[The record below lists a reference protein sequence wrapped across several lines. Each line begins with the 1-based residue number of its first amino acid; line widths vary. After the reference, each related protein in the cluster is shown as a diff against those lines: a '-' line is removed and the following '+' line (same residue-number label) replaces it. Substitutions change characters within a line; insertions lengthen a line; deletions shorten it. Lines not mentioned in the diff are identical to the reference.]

1 MPSRVKL
8 LNGVAGGTTGTPF
21 KIGMGQP
28 PYTIRVWGGFTNGG
42 GTAGTNGV
50 NIQTSPNLSP
60 AGPFPTAAEIAAAQW
75 DITIAEIGGEN
86 ETETQT
92 GELKDLHDKAN
103 CMIKYYCKWIRAVA
117 GANLVGTAFVTFENG
132 R

>member
-8 LNGVAGGTTGTPF
+8 LNNATPGTTGTPF

-28 PYTIRVWGGFTNGG
+28 PYTIRVWGGFTNGA

-60 AGPFPTAAEIAAAQW
+60 AKPFPTAAEIAAAQW
-75 DITIAEIGGEN
+75 DIAIGEIGGEN
-86 ETETQT
+86 ETEAQT

-103 CMIKYYCKWIRAVA
+103 CMIKYYCRWIRAVS
-117 GANLVGTAFVTFENG
+117 GGNMVGSTFVTFENG